1 MMIATRGGSASSDP
15 EKAPMRGVRAKSCL
29 CWVLVLAL
37 GVVSPAGSAE
47 APTIAGAEIVQFGIY
62 QASVLD
68 TDKSGTTPSGTI
80 DRVAYTFTSKTTTVP
95 ARKGVRFGYE
105 YRLAGA
111 PEGALVPV
119 RKITIFPRGMRNGRT
134 GEVFQRSDITERW
147 SIGSP
152 VLNGYSID
160 EDWEVIPGTWILQT
174 WVGERKLAEMAFTL
188 TVP

>member
-1 MMIATRGGSASSDP
+1 VIR

-29 CWVLVLAL
+29 CGVALLAL
-37 GVVSPAGSAE
+37 SVMSQAGSAE
-47 APTIAGAEIVQFGIY
+47 APTVAGADIVQFGIY

-95 ARKGVRFGYE
+95 ARKGIRFGYE
-105 YRLAGA
+105 YRLVGE
-111 PEGALVPV
+111 PDGALVPV
-119 RKITIFPRGMRNGRT
+119 RKTTIFPPRGLRNGRT
-134 GEVFQRSDITERW
+134 GEVFLRSDITERW

-160 EDWEVIPGTWILQT
+160 EDWEAVPGTWILQI
-174 WVGERKLAEMAFTL
+174 WVGERKLAEMEFTL
-188 TVP
+188 TAQ